1 MVIVCSR
8 YTEDT
13 EQLLE
18 TIKNTGLNMEV
29 LVWKDDGF
37 LPEGVQSPWESVV
50 AAQCRTKGEKKNLF
64 YAFLPLPDCWEIRA
78 EGINGA
84 VFDLS
89 LIHI

>member
-64 YAFLPLPDCWEIRA
+64 MRFCLCRTAGRSVRKGSTVQF
-78 EGINGA
+78 
-84 VFDLS
+84 
-89 LIHI
+89 